1 MNKKTSETDSENKS
15 SDRLGRGEGRKV
27 VYEVLRDQILS
38 LELKP
43 GTPLDEMQLSRQ
55 FGMSRSPIREALN
68 RLSSEGLVVML
79 ANRSTLVAP
88 MDLTI
93 FPRYVEALDLL
104 QRATIRLAAR
114 NRTAED
120 LDEMLRCAD
129 QFDQSVLNYNHLEM
143 SASNRVFH
151 MAVAKAGR
159 NPYLTRQYGQMLD
172 EGRRMLHLH
181 FDFLADNGNERL
193 LTREHHEMIDAI
205 RAQDVDA
212 ADALAHAHTR
222 QFHQNFTSFLEAQY
236 DNIFDFD
243 TSVGAGSIPQNS

>member
-43 GTPLDEMQLSRQ
+43 GAPLDEMQLSRQ

-104 QRATIRLAAR
+104 QRTTIRLAAR

-151 MAVAKAGR
+151 
-159 NPYLTRQYGQMLD
+159 
-172 EGRRMLHLH
+172 
-181 FDFLADNGNERL
+181 
-193 LTREHHEMIDAI
+193 
-205 RAQDVDA
+205 
-212 ADALAHAHTR
+212 
-222 QFHQNFTSFLEAQY
+222 
-236 DNIFDFD
+236 
-243 TSVGAGSIPQNS
+243 SVSVVI